1 MAYSAKN
8 LSEELGKEI
17 AQGYRA
23 RKVAQLAGKIHYNHR
38 RELSRYLDCKLM
50 QLTAMEEGPEFEL
63 SEGEMQ
69 HLISELRSH

>member
-8 LSEELGKEI
+8 LGDALGKEM
-17 AQGYRA
+17 AHGYRA
-23 RKVAQLAGKIHYNHR
+23 RKIARLASKIHHNHR

-69 HLISELRSH
+69 HLISELQRH

>member
-8 LSEELGKEI
+8 LSEDLGKEMEH
-17 AQGYRA
+17 GYRA
-23 RKVAQLAGKIHYNHR
+23 SKVAKLASQIHHNHR

-50 QLTAMEEGPEFEL
+50 QLTAMEEGPEFEF
-63 SEGEMQ
+63 SEGEMR